1 MFYNYPDDR
10 DSDVDEESIVAQCV
24 AVGFPDT
31 LMGSESSRSTGSGS
45 SWSSANTN
53 ACGAQLDKTT
63 SPTQCFEPD
72 ASNFYNFK
80 GSRGGTRIEDPGG
93 GCPSQ
98 PGVNCCFIGGT

>member
-72 ASNFYNFK
+72 ASKFYNFK
-80 GSRGGTRIEDPGG
+80 GSSLCVCNSVCSNCGFGEGT
-93 GCPSQ
+93 
-98 PGVNCCFIGGT
+98 